1 MTNRVD
7 YLSDQLVHLRGKLKP
22 VSEVVPPDSIV
33 NGVSVRP
40 AAASNAERKI
50 SAENRRREDAV
61 NLAID
66 FRQRLVKRTAQLDM
80 QRKNLQQELD
90 LVEKMQREMEILR
103 NQLDSFQIQDN
114 ETLSSV
120 EIGERFRSIDQA
132 KLKFFELEGTLELL
146 LLRGN
151 GKADVSEAAQPADNV
166 ESFGKLV
173 KKGWAL
179 ALTVGSV
186 VALSVILAALIIL
199 QAWR

>member
-22 VSEVVPPDSIV
+22 VTEVVPPDSIV

-40 AAASNAERKI
+40 GAAGNAEKKI
-50 SAENRRREDAV
+50 SAENRRREDTV
-61 NLAID
+61 NLTID

-80 QRKNLQQELD
+80 QRKNLQQELE
-90 LVEKMQREMEILR
+90 LLEKMQQELANLR
-103 NQLDSFQIQDN
+103 NQLDALQIQDN
-114 ETLSSV
+114 ETLSAV
-120 EIGERFRSIDQA
+120 ELGERFRSIDQA
-132 KLKFFELEGTLELL
+132 KLRFFELEGTMEM

-151 GKADVSEAAQPADNV
+151 AAKAESSENV
-166 ESFGKLV
+166 RAEAEESFGQMV

-186 VALSVILAALIIL
+186 VGLSVILAALIIL
-199 QAWR
+199 HAWR

>member
-22 VSEVVPPDSIV
+22 VTEVVPPDSIV

-40 AAASNAERKI
+40 GAAGNAEKKI
-50 SAENRRREDAV
+50 SAENRRREDTV
-61 NLAID
+61 NLTID

-80 QRKNLQQELD
+80 QRKNLQQELE
-90 LVEKMQREMEILR
+90 LLEKMQQELANLR
-103 NQLDSFQIQDN
+103 NQLDALQIQDN
-114 ETLSSV
+114 ETLSAV
-120 EIGERFRSIDQA
+120 ELGERFRSIDQA
-132 KLKFFELEGTLELL
+132 KLRFFELEGTMEL

-151 GKADVSEAAQPADNV
+151 AAKAESSENV
-166 ESFGKLV
+166 RAEAEERFGQLV

-186 VALSVILAALIIL
+186 VGLSVILAALIIL
-199 QAWR
+199 HAWR

>member
-40 AAASNAERKI
+40 AAASNAERKM
-50 SAENRRREDAV
+50 SAENRRREDTV
-61 NLAID
+61 NLTTD

-80 QRKNLQQELD
+80 QRKNLQQDLEL
-90 LVEKMQREMEILR
+90 LEKMQQELANLR
-103 NQLDSFQIQDN
+103 NQLDTLQIQDN
-114 ETLSSV
+114 ETLSPV
-120 EIGERFRSIDQA
+120 ELGERFRSIDQA
-132 KLKFFELEGTLELL
+132 KLRFFELEGTMEM

-151 GKADVSEAAQPADNV
+151 AVKAESSENV
-166 ESFGKLV
+166 RAEAEESFGQLV

-186 VALSVILAALIIL
+186 VGLSVILAALIIL
-199 QAWR
+199 HAWR

>member
-40 AAASNAERKI
+40 AAASNAERKM
-50 SAENRRREDAV
+50 SAENRRREDTV
-61 NLAID
+61 NLTTD

-80 QRKNLQQELD
+80 QRKNLQQDLEL
-90 LVEKMQREMEILR
+90 LEKMQQELANLR
-103 NQLDSFQIQDN
+103 NQLDTLQIQDN
-114 ETLSSV
+114 ETLSPV
-120 EIGERFRSIDQA
+120 ELGERFRSIDQA
-132 KLKFFELEGTLELL
+132 KLRFFELEGTIELL
-146 LLRGN
+146 LRN
-151 GKADVSEAAQPADNV
+151 NAAKAESAENVRAEAE
-166 ESFGKLV
+166 ESFGQMV

-186 VALSVILAALIIL
+186 VGLSVILAALIIL
-199 QAWR
+199 HAWR

>member
-40 AAASNAERKI
+40 AAASNAERKM
-50 SAENRRREDAV
+50 SAENRRREDTV
-61 NLAID
+61 NLTTD

-80 QRKNLQQELD
+80 QRKNLQQDLEL
-90 LVEKMQREMEILR
+90 LEKMQQELANLR
-103 NQLDSFQIQDN
+103 NQLDTLQIQDN
-114 ETLSSV
+114 ETLSPV
-120 EIGERFRSIDQA
+120 ELGERFRSIDQE
-132 KLKFFELEGTLELL
+132 KLRFFELEGTIELL
-146 LLRGN
+146 LRN
-151 GKADVSEAAQPADNV
+151 NAAKAESAENVRAEAK
-166 ESFGKLV
+166 ESFGQMV

-186 VALSVILAALIIL
+186 VGLSVILAALIIL
-199 QAWR
+199 HAWR

>member
-40 AAASNAERKI
+40 EAANNAEKKI
-50 SAENRRREDAV
+50 SAENRRREDTV
-61 NLAID
+61 NLTTD

-80 QRKNLQQELD
+80 QRKNLQQELE
-90 LVEKMQREMEILR
+90 LLEKMQQELANLR
-103 NQLDSFQIQDN
+103 NQLDTLQIQDN
-114 ETLSSV
+114 ETLSAV
-120 EIGERFRSIDQA
+120 ELGERFRSIDQA
-132 KLKFFELEGTLELL
+132 KLRFFELEGTMEM

-151 GKADVSEAAQPADNV
+151 AAKAESSENV
-166 ESFGKLV
+166 RAEAEESFGQLV

-186 VALSVILAALIIL
+186 VGLSVILAALIIL
-199 QAWR
+199 HAWR